1 MPTTTVA
8 THSGPFHADD
18 VLAWALIRTFFD
30 SDAELIRTRD
40 QALIETADVVVDVG
54 GLYDPPSLR
63 FDHHQQEYTGP
74 LSSAGMVLRWL
85 EHSKRLTAPLAAE
98 LRTEIVDYVDDVDNG
113 RRMPEAGIPCFAKL
127 VDAYNQGCYTL
138 EEFDAGFRRAGQV
151 AAGMVVGIRQRHED
165 RLASAAVVVSAMDEA
180 RAAGRNVIFMER
192 YHSWKDIYFD
202 HDGVDHP
209 TEFVLHPGLDGR
221 WRAVAIPPVRGS
233 FAQKRSFPES
243 WAGLRDAELSATT
256 GVAGSLFCHKNRF
269 IAVFTSKEGAL
280 EAMGR
285 FGLLVGIS

>member
-1 MPTTTVA
+1 MPTTVA

-18 VLAWALIRTFFD
+18 VMAWALIRTFFD
-30 SDAELIRTRD
+30 ADADLIRTRD
-40 QALIETADVVVDVG
+40 QALIETVDVVFDVG
-54 GLYDPPSLR
+54 GLYDPPSFR

-85 EHSKRLTAPLAAE
+85 EASGRLTAPLAKL
-98 LRTEIVDYVDDVDNG
+98 LREQIVDYVDDVDNG
-113 RRMPEAGIPCFAKL
+113 RRMPDVGVPCFAKL

-138 EEFDAGFRRAGQV
+138 EDFDASFRRAGE
-151 AAGMVVGIRQRHED
+151 AAVGMVAGIKQGHED
-165 RLASAAVVVSAMDEA
+165 QLASASIVVSAMEAA
-180 RAAGRNVIFMER
+180 RAAGRNVIFMDR

-209 TEFVLHPGLDGR
+209 TEFVLHPGIDGR

-233 FAQKRSFPES
+233 FAQKRPFPEP
-243 WAGLRDAELSATT
+243 WAGLRDAELSAAT
-256 GVAGSLFCHKNRF
+256 GVEGSLFCHKNRF